1 MKKIIKTVF
10 YPFYCLLFRLLQFR
24 HLRNFYYCVFKY
36 QSYKLLLAN
45 DFTTKN
51 EEGVQ
56 VQYYH
61 RKNVN
66 FPHPVGVV
74 IGRQVR
80 LGMDCKIH
88 QNVTIGGT
96 VGKDGQ
102 PTLGDNVMVYAN
114 AVIVG
119 PIAIGSNVIVAAN
132 SVVTQSVPDNCIVAG
147 IPAKVVKYLDKSES
161 KKSGV

>member
-1 MKKIIKTVF
+1 MKKILKTIF
-10 YPFYCLLFRLLQFR
+10 YPLYCLLFRVLEFR

-56 VQYYH
+56 IQYYY
-61 RKNVN
+61 RKQVN
-66 FPHPVGVV
+66 FPHPVGIV
-74 IGRQVR
+74 IGRGVR

-96 VGKDGQ
+96 VGKEGQ
-102 PTLGDNVMVYAN
+102 PTLGSNVMVYAN
-114 AVIVG
+114 AVIIG
-119 PIAIGSNVIVAAN
+119 PVSIGDNVIVAAN
-132 SVVTQSVPDNCIVAG
+132 SVVTKDMPANSIVAG
-147 IPAKVVKYLDKSES
+147 IPAKIISTLD
-161 KKSGV
+161 